1 MDSSRKTAAS
11 PFTTSISL
19 DAEFGLGFVKLCA
32 YFPYPG
38 KVWVNGHEWAKR
50 QAQAEELGFTELANG
65 FASCADP
72 ARLQTICDRLGPD
85 HLQAFFDRWMTITPT
100 PLNDADQQ
108 AGYRWELSMRQIGT
122 SRTLVFDAPRRAR
135 GFFEALVADNL
146 DLGRPDE
153 VQLIFGRKIYSNTN
167 GQFLTKLATRG
178 VDVIVNGLLQALRG
192 SRST

>member
-108 AGYRWELSMRQIGT
+108 PGYWCELSMPQ
-122 SRTLVFDAPRRAR
+122 
-135 GFFEALVADNL
+135 
-146 DLGRPDE
+146 
-153 VQLIFGRKIYSNTN
+153 
-167 GQFLTKLATRG
+167 
-178 VDVIVNGLLQALRG
+178 
-192 SRST
+192 